1 MLKLLQRLKTGI
13 STAKANFIIHLL
25 TNMRV
30 EINLPEETL
39 EQLQKLADAEN
50 RSRKNYIETV
60 LIEIANNSEKLQ
72 QYKTKKP

>member
-1 MLKLLQRLKTGI
+1 
-13 STAKANFIIHLL
+13 
-25 TNMRV
+25 MRV
-30 EINLPEETL
+30 EINFPEETL
-39 EQLQKLADAEN
+39 EQLQKLADSEN